1 MFLNNFPKTNYYVI
15 FKIQIL
21 FSSQVVFTEMADNP
35 NLRIVHGTENKKFF
49 RIFLTNAPQ
58 CPNGI
63 LCWSTA
69 AKNAFFEAVKV
80 CREGDLAAESFVR
93 AVNQP
98 VNQPEAKQQDQPK
111 QSTSSQLTTKKKQK
125 RNAYAHLKKKNKQI
139 KKRLLIAAATGGA
152 NVDADHAP
160 VAD

>member
-80 CREGDLAAESFVR
+80 CREGDLAAESFLR
-93 AVNQP
+93 A
-98 VNQPEAKQQDQPK
+98 VNQPEAKQVCLAK
-111 QSTSSQLTTKKKQK
+111 QSTSSQLTS
-125 RNAYAHLKKKNKQI
+125 KKNKSAMLTRI
-139 KKRLLIAAATGGA
+139 
-152 NVDADHAP
+152 
-160 VAD
+160 